1 VPHEASVDCARLE
14 QQCPEEAP
22 VALLSAGRHW
32 PLVADCVAVP
42 RKVLADGARPEERRP
57 EEALVVVARAGQRR
71 RASREAAA
79 REMGGAGGASVD

>member
-1 VPHEASVDCARLE
+1 VSRGGAGSPLE
-14 QQCPEEAP
+14 CWPA
-22 VALLSAGRHW
+22 ATLGSGGRHW

-79 REMGGAGGASVD
+79 QEMGGAGGASVD